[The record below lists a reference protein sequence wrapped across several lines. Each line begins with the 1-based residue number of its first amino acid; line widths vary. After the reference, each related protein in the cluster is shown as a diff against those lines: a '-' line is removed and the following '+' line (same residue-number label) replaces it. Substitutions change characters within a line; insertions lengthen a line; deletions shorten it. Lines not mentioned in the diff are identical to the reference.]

1 MKNKICLITGANA
14 GIGKFTAMGLAKSG
28 AKVIMVSRNKEK
40 GQKALQE
47 IVEKTGNNQVE
58 LLTADFASF
67 ESVKKLALEFLSK
80 YNKLD
85 VLINN
90 AGTFFS
96 ELQYSK
102 DGIEMQFAVN
112 HLAPFL
118 LTNLLLDT
126 LKKSS
131 SSRIINVS
139 SKLHYR
145 GSMDFDDLYLKAQ
158 SAERLA
164 HGVLRHAPCA
174 LRSAHKKG
182 YDGLKAYCQSKL
194 ANVLFTY
201 ELSRRLEGTGITV
214 NCLHPGGVRTGLAN
228 KNASGIYKIGW
239 IFIKP
244 FMISPV
250 TGAKTSIYLASSNEV
265 EGITGK
271 YFDKCKPQRSSRIS
285 CDREI
290 AGRLW
295 EVSEEL
301 TGISM

>member
-1 MKNKICLITGANA
+1 MKNKICLITGANS

-40 GQKALQE
+40 GQKTLQE
-47 IVEKTGNNQVE
+47 IVGKTGNNEVE

-67 ESVKKLALEFLSK
+67 ESVKKLVLEYKSK

-96 ELQYSK
+96 ELHYTK

-131 SSRIINVS
+131 SPRIINVS

-145 GSMDFDDLYLKAQ
+145 GSMDFDDLYL
-158 SAERLA
+158 
-164 HGVLRHAPCA
+164 
-174 LRSAHKKG
+174 KKG

-201 ELSRRLEGTGITV
+201 ELSRRVEGTGITV
-214 NCLHPGGVRTGLAN
+214 NCLHPGGVRTGLVN
-228 KNASGIYKIGW
+228 KNTSGIYKIGW
-239 IFIKP
+239 IFLKP

-250 TGAKTSIYLASSNEV
+250 TGAITSIYLAGSNEV
-265 EGITGK
+265 EGMTGK
-271 YFDKCKPQRSSRIS
+271 YFDKCKPKRSSRIS

-290 AGRLW
+290 ARRLW
-295 EVSEEL
+295 EVSEKL
-301 TGISM
+301 TGVSM

>member
-1 MKNKICLITGANA
+1 
-14 GIGKFTAMGLAKSG
+14 
-28 AKVIMVSRNKEK
+28 MVSRNKEK

-47 IVEKTGNNQVE
+47 IVGKTGNNQVE
-58 LLTADFASF
+58 LLTADFNSF
-67 ESVKKLALEFLSK
+67 ESVKKLAIEFKSK

-145 GSMDFDDLYLKAQ
+145 GSMDFDDLYLK
-158 SAERLA
+158 
-164 HGVLRHAPCA
+164 
-174 LRSAHKKG
+174 KG

-201 ELSRRLEGTGITV
+201 ELSRRLEGSGITA
-214 NCLHPGGVRTGLAN
+214 NCLHPGGVRTGLVN
-228 KNASGIYKIGW
+228 KNTSGIYKIVW
-239 IFIKP
+239 IFLKP

-250 TGAKTSIYLASSNEV
+250 TGAITSIYLASSNEV
-265 EGITGK
+265 EGVTGK
-271 YFDKCKPQRSSRIS
+271 YFDKCKPYRSSRIS
-285 CDREI
+285 CDKEI
-290 AGRLW
+290 AHRLW
-295 EVSEEL
+295 EVSEKL
-301 TGISM
+301 TEISI